1 MERQPIMFVAG
12 PYRAPSFE
20 EIEFNVLRAAEWA
33 GQVKL
38 RGWTPLCPHT
48 NSHAISLCLFL
59 EFGPAHP
66 SWLKDSLALL
76 ERCDGLLLIPGWEG
90 SEGAVGEREFAKAND
105 IIVFDWQDFDAAPEH
120 GGVPKAEDFW
130 EYQRKW
136 FERSHKKSEADHFV
150 DTNKKV
156 EGEPL
161 GDPEQLPTQHL
172 WDKQPTSQQV
182 PTECE
187 KESQPADERGTECRQ

>member
-1 MERQPIMFVAG
+1 MSERQPIMFVAG

-120 GGVPKAEDFW
+120 GGVPKSEDFW
-130 EYQRKW
+130 DYQRTWTEKRHK
-136 FERSHKKSEADHFV
+136 RSVAATQEPPHEPQAALPLSDEPQPSGNPGELHTWDEGHEPDAVCQNVEKS
-150 DTNKKV
+150 
-156 EGEPL
+156 
-161 GDPEQLPTQHL
+161 Q
-172 WDKQPTSQQV
+172 SI
-182 PTECE
+182 
-187 KESQPADERGTECRQ
+187 PAE